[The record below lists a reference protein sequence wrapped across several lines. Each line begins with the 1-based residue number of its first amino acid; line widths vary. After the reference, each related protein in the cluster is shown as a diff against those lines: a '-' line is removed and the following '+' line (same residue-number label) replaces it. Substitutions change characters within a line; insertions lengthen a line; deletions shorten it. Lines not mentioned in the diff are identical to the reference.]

1 MCCMHRED
9 SYDDDTCDIEIH
21 RVDMSWICHVTYV
34 PSPALYFF
42 GHRGFDGSTRST
54 GGDQRYQRCS
64 ASDSTKHRMHS
75 LVGRCW
81 QECHMI
87 HVFDHNLII
96 IWSVVHCHILT
107 LMAVSTRLDLL
118 WSVFDWSDWTP
129 EVYVRC
135 ATGCSESSRGPAWP
149 VFYRSPNWT
158 CKQQL
163 NNHVKRQS
171 LNTSNYS
178 WTGETCW
185 SQRETSETYGILL
198 AYLALRSNTPSNLFV
213 KPCDRRLSFSFV
225 WNKSFYI

>member
-1 MCCMHRED
+1 M
-9 SYDDDTCDIEIH
+9 SCDIRAISCPLFLWPPGY
-21 RVDMSWICHVTYV
+21 RCS
-34 PSPALYFF
+34 
-42 GHRGFDGSTRST
+42 GSTRSI

-87 HVFDHNLII
+87 HVMCLII

-149 VFYRSPNWT
+149 VFYGSPNWT
-158 CKQQL
+158 WKQPCVKTQFKHIQLQL
-163 NNHVKRQS
+163 N
-171 LNTSNYS
+171 
-178 WTGETCW
+178 GEACW
-185 SQRETSETYGILL
+185 SQRETSETCGILL

-213 KPCDRRLSFSFV
+213 KPCDRRLSFSFLWN
-225 WNKSFYI
+225 WNKSF